1 VDEIVLELPDDRAKL
16 VDNRTMPNINVQHL
30 VALTLVDGGMTFANS
45 HDHQRMADPDLVALR
60 RRIKLIANPELTSAL
75 PPRQVILA
83 VKTKDGRELSHR
95 TRAVKGTPDN
105 PMNRTEVVEKAL
117 DLVGP
122 IVGREQGEALVSAV
136 IGIETV
142 ENVLTL
148 RPLLQV

>member
-1 VDEIVLELPDDRAKL
+1 
-16 VDNRTMPNINVQHL
+16 
-30 VALTLVDGGMTFANS
+30 MTFANS

-60 RRIKLIANPELTSAL
+60 KRIRLIANPELTTAL